1 MLFVTL
7 LMAAIAI
14 WIYVAAIYQ
23 FQGYIWVDNTCAS
36 LPSFC
41 QSPNKVAIG
50 CIAVVVF
57 FLIARTFKE

>member
-1 MLFVTL
+1 MLFVVA
-7 LMAAIAI
+7 LMAAVATWFYIA
-14 WIYVAAIYQ
+14 ATYQ
-23 FQGYIWVDNTCAS
+23 YQGYVWVDQTCAS

-57 FLIARTFKE
+57 FLIARTLKE